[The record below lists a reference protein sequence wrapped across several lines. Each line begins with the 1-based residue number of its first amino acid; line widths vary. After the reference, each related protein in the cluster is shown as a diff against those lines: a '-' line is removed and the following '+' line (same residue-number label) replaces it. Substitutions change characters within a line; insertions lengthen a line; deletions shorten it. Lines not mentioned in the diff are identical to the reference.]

1 MNRAYRYRIY
11 PTTEQHALFA
21 KTFGCCR
28 KVYNLMLS
36 DKIEGY
42 ETTGKFPAITP
53 AKYKKDH
60 PYLKEVDS
68 LALANKQLDLQAAF
82 RNCFSKSHK
91 KNTGFPKF
99 KSANR
104 SRRSYT
110 TNNQKGTVAIVD
122 GGFIRLPKAGKVK
135 AVIHRMPG
143 DDWNIKS
150 ATVSQ
155 ESDGKYYVSVL
166 FEFETPVNTYTADKT
181 NAIGLDYASDGLYV
195 DSNGNV
201 GTNHKYY
208 RESSRKLARAQR
220 LLSRMQG
227 SRKNE
232 VKSSNYIKQL
242 RKINRIHKHIAN
254 QRLDN
259 LHKISTGIANRYDV
273 VCVESLNMRAMAN
286 KGFGNGKATLDNGYG
301 MFLSMLEYKLADR
314 NKYLIKVD
322 KWFPSSQICHCCGSL
337 HPEMKDLRVRTMK
350 CDCGLTMGRDRNAAI
365 NILQEGLRTLTAA

>member
-11 PTTEQHALFA
+11 PTTEQRALFA

-99 KSANR
+99 KSAKR

-155 ESDGKYYVSVL
+155 KSDGKYYVSVL
-166 FEFETPVNTYTADKT
+166 FEFETPVNTYTTDKT

-220 LLSRMQG
+220 RLSRMQG